1 MQVNP
6 QTSTKGVTG
15 MTTSATALTLDAP
28 NILLTFPSGEFAVRE
43 ALTAVLSGLDFL
55 SLDLE
60 ESGAVELV
68 LAEVLN
74 NVVEHAYGDETPG
87 WIEVG
92 CAHRPNGLHFL
103 VRDEGR
109 PLPDGILPIGQ
120 RPDISDV
127 VDALPEGG
135 FGWFLIQDLAKDV
148 QYRRHD
154 GLNLLSFRISVGID
168 HRVN

>member
-74 NVVEHAYGDETPG
+74 NVVEHAYGDEHPAGSKWAVRIALTDCIF
-87 WIEVG
+87 W
-92 CAHRPNGLHFL
+92 CATKP
-103 VRDEGR
+103 
-109 PLPDGILPIGQ
+109 PD
-120 RPDISDV
+120 
-127 VDALPEGG
+127 
-135 FGWFLIQDLAKDV
+135 
-148 QYRRHD
+148 
-154 GLNLLSFRISVGID
+154 SVI
-168 HRVN
+168 H